1 MSALNMEEFPRGQIS
16 TSPQNSEK
24 ELKISK
30 NGTHCEMKKSGKQIH
45 FVYTSCLPS
54 YVINKRVPN
63 S

>member
-30 NGTHCEMKKSGKQIH
+30 NGTHCEMKKSGKQN
-45 FVYTSCLPS
+45 SLCLYLMS
-54 YVINKRVPN
+54 SFICH
-63 S
+63 